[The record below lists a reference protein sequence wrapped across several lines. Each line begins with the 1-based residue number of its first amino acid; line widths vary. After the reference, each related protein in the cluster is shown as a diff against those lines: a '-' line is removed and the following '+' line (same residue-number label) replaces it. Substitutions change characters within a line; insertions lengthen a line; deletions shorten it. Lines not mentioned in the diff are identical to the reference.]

1 MSDNMTN
8 RVLEQETDREAGK
21 SITITYTPIGAVL
34 ESEKESKLQEQ
45 GEDADIFFM
54 RNINAT
60 FGFKMLR
67 NSWDAEH
74 DNAGG
79 FETTTEYTRALRIG
93 NETKT
98 TFIESELVWFEEVLM
113 PLLIDQSAV
122 EIINTQKEVTKRVT
136 PLGKYEHF
144 DWDETPE
151 WHDDRVTLEYI
162 DLSNGKASIL
172 VKGES
177 GSDISTDEVNGA
189 VKGYHHMIMSTIRS
203 MTCTDE
209 AEYSRDCRSLLKVES
224 HRVCET
230 DFLDED

>member
-1 MSDNMTN
+1 MTN

-21 SITITYTPIGAVL
+21 SITLTFTPIGAVL
-34 ESEKESKLQEQ
+34 ESEKQSKLQE
-45 GEDADIFFM
+45 GDEDADIFFM

-74 DNAGG
+74 DTAGG
-79 FETTTEYTRALRIG
+79 LETTTEYTRAMKIG

-98 TFIESELVWFEEVLM
+98 SFIESELVWFEEVLM
-113 PLLIDQSAV
+113 PLLIDPSVV
-122 EIINTQKEVTKRVT
+122 EIINTQKQVTKRVE
-136 PLGKYEHF
+136 PLGKYEYF
-144 DWDETPE
+144 AWDETPE

-162 DLSNGKASIL
+162 DLRNGKASIL
-172 VKGES
+172 VKGKS

-189 VKGYHHMIMSTIRS
+189 VKGYHHIIMSTIRS
-203 MTCTDE
+203 MTCTNE
-209 AEYSRDCRSLLKVES
+209 AEYSRDCKSLLKVES

-230 DFLDED
+230 SFLDED